1 MSERPW
7 YSIRSAA
14 ESEAVVYIYDEI
26 GGGLF
31 EEGVTAKAFVSELG
45 AISAPRIAL
54 HVNSP
59 GGSVFQGQAIFNAI
73 AGHPATVT
81 TYIDGVAAS
90 IASVVALAGERVVMA
105 RNALFMIHDPFLAT
119 IGTAAELR
127 KAAELL
133 DQVAATI
140 RATYVAKTGQDE
152 QLIAQAMA
160 EETWFGAEEAAAW
173 GFADEVADPLAV
185 AASGART
192 FDLSRFRNAP
202 VRRLA
207 TPDLPPEPA
216 AEADPSAPAAEAAGP
231 PTSCWSAASFFPS
244 RGVDAMFD
252 YRTLEDE
259 AQGLQARV
267 LAIHELKDQDGNIP
281 ADKRDELMRLMGRIE
296 AVEDT
301 AAAMQKAELEELR
314 AIVAR
319 GGELTGGGLS
329 DEEKAMA
336 ALRAFLR
343 TGEPM
348 DASLS
353 TTDANGGYIVPE
365 PAHAQLIEKVRL
377 ADPVFGRATLFR
389 MSGDTVMQ
397 LPYKSAHGVV
407 GRRPRPA
414 PGPSRTRPRSP
425 ARR

>member
-90 IASVVALAGERVVMA
+90 IASVVALAGEKVVMA
-105 RNALFMIHDPFLAT
+105 RNALFMIHDPFLLT
-119 IGTAAELR
+119 MGTAAELR
-127 KAAELL
+127 KAAGLL

-152 QLIAQAMA
+152 ELIAQAMA
-160 EETWFGAEEAAAW
+160 EETWFSAGEAAAW
-173 GFADEVADPLAV
+173 GFADEVADPLAA

-216 AEADPSAPAAEAAGP
+216 AEAGSSAPAAEARR
-231 PTSCWSAASFFPS
+231 AA
-244 RGVDAMFD
+244 D
-252 YRTLEDE
+252 L
-259 AQGLQARV
+259 V
-267 LAIHELKDQDGNIP
+267 L
-281 ADKRDELMRLMGRIE
+281 
-296 AVEDT
+296 V
-301 AAAMQKAELEELR
+301 
-314 AIVAR
+314 
-319 GGELTGGGLS
+319 GGELLS
-329 DEEKAMA
+329 FK
-336 ALRAFLR
+336 
-343 TGEPM
+343 
-348 DASLS
+348 
-353 TTDANGGYIVPE
+353 
-365 PAHAQLIEKVRL
+365 
-377 ADPVFGRATLFR
+377 
-389 MSGDTVMQ
+389 
-397 LPYKSAHGVV
+397 
-407 GRRPRPA
+407 
-414 PGPSRTRPRSP
+414 RS
-425 ARR
+425 